1 MSTNEAATLL
11 EHVMRDLAPFQADPA
26 VEEICVRPGV
36 AHVWRHGR
44 FERHPVGLDA
54 DDIEDIATLAA
65 AYWEQDVG
73 PTKPLLGTDLPTGE
87 RLQVVLPPC
96 VRRGKPSLTM
106 RKATAG
112 EHDLD
117 SLHSSGMFTNTVVGA
132 VGLTA
137 ADRELLAL
145 YRAHDWKAFYRG
157 AVQAKKT
164 IVACGETASGK
175 THFIRALMR
184 EIPLHERLITV
195 QDSDELGDLPH
206 DNLVSLFFSAGN
218 QGTADVNAGK
228 LVEAALRMRIG
239 RLMLQELRK
248 GDGAAGAFLRSL
260 ETGHSGA
267 LTTVHAR
274 NPRDAFATIAG
285 MARESR
291 AADDKADIEQ
301 ALRSYVDVVVHCARD
316 PFRITEVW
324 FRPAAEEPVQ
334 VASGEDALPLAA

>member
-1 MSTNEAATLL
+1 MSVNEAATLL
-11 EHVMRDLAPFQADPA
+11 EHVLQPLAGFQADPA
-26 VEEICVRPGV
+26 AEEICVRPGV

-44 FERHPVGLDA
+44 FERHAVALDA
-54 DDIEDIATLAA
+54 DAIEDVATLAA
-65 AYWEQDVG
+65 AYWHQDVG
-73 PTKPLLGTDLPTGE
+73 PARPLLSTDMPTGE

-106 RKATAG
+106 RKATAS

-117 SLHSSGMFTNTVVGA
+117 TLDRAGIFTSTATGAAGMTE
-132 VGLTA
+132 

-145 YRAHDWKAFYRG
+145 YRAGEWKGFFRR
-157 AVQAKKT
+157 AVLAKKT

-175 THFIRALMR
+175 THFLRGLMR

-195 QDSDELGDLPH
+195 QDSDELGELPH
-206 DNLVSLFFSAGN
+206 DNLVSLFYSAGN
-218 QGTADVNAGK
+218 QGTADVSAGK

-248 GDGAAGAFLRSL
+248 GDGAASAFLRSL
-260 ETGHSGA
+260 ETGHTGA

-285 MARESR
+285 MVREDPSAGDQAEVERKLR
-291 AADDKADIEQ
+291 A
-301 ALRSYVDVVVHCARD
+301 YVDVVVHCARD

-324 FRPAAEEPVQ
+324 FAPAA
-334 VASGEDALPLAA
+334 AEDAARAAA

>member
-1 MSTNEAATLL
+1 MSTNEAVALL
-11 EHVMRDLAPFQADPA
+11 EHVMQPLAPFQADQA

-44 FERHPVGLDA
+44 FERHVVALSA

-73 PTKPLLGTDLPTGE
+73 PSQPLLGTDMPTGE

-106 RKATAG
+106 RKATAA

-117 SLHSSGMFTNTVVGA
+117 TLDQAGMFANTATGA
-132 VGLTA
+132 TGLDET
-137 ADRELLAL
+137 DRALLAL
-145 YRAHDWKAFYRG
+145 YRARDWLAFYRG
-157 AVQAKKT
+157 AVLAKKT

-175 THFIRALMR
+175 THFIRGLMR

-195 QDSDELGDLPH
+195 QDSDELGELPH
-206 DNLVSLFFSAGN
+206 DNLVSLFYSAGN
-218 QGTADVNAGK
+218 QGTAKVSAGE

-248 GDGAAGAFLRSL
+248 GDGAAAAFLRSL
-260 ETGHSGA
+260 ETGHTGA

-274 NPRDAFATIAG
+274 NPRDAFATIAD
-285 MARESR
+285 MVR
-291 AADDKADIEQ
+291 AGSGAGDLAEIKRK
-301 ALRSYVDVVVHCARD
+301 LRSYVDVVVHCARD

-324 FRPAAEEPVQ
+324 FRPAAEEA
-334 VASGEDALPLAA
+334 VAVVA

>member
-1 MSTNEAATLL
+1 MSTNEAVALL
-11 EHVMRDLAPFQADPA
+11 EHVMQDLAPFQADQA

-44 FERHPVGLDA
+44 FERHAVALSA

-65 AYWEQDVG
+65 AYWHQDVG
-73 PTKPLLGTDLPTGE
+73 PTQPLLSTDMPTGE

-106 RKATAG
+106 RKSTAA

-117 SLHSSGMFTNTVVGA
+117 SLDRSGMFTNTATGA
-132 VGLTA
+132 TGMTE

-145 YRAHDWKAFYRG
+145 YRAREWKAFYRG
-157 AVQAKKT
+157 AVRTKKT

-195 QDSDELGDLPH
+195 QDSDELGELPH
-206 DNLVSLFFSAGN
+206 DNLVSLFYSAGN
-218 QGTADVNAGK
+218 QGTANVSAGR
-228 LVEAALRMRIG
+228 LIEAALRMRIG

-248 GDGAAGAFLRSL
+248 GDGAATAFLRSL
-260 ETGHSGA
+260 ETGHTGA

-285 MARESR
+285 MVREDPS
-291 AADDKADIEQ
+291 AGSQ
-301 ALRSYVDVVVHCARD
+301 AEVERDLRSYIDVVVHCARD

-324 FRPAAEEPVQ
+324 FRPAAEEAIA
-334 VASGEDALPLAA
+334 VAAGENALPDAA